1 VDITRR
7 EFLGY
12 TAGGTIS
19 VMGLPLPEST
29 PTANRLRK
37 LDKWRLFGT
46 TGRPSIPESALG
58 YHAAIPVERQ
68 RFEPWERTAV
78 SSCSLLIYPSLLV
91 INQTQAAFLTRCMNS
106 GATVVIESGAGFM
119 KHFAFRRH
127 RRQLRERLQIRVGG
141 PVDLWSPG
149 SSRRTPYVEYTWPRC
164 ARIRDFSRVVPPSE
178 QPGEIIAWAGELPV
192 AFKRRVGA
200 GTLIYLGSP
209 VGPALWAGD
218 LEAKRWL
225 HAVALTA

>member
-1 VDITRR
+1 MDITRR

-12 TAGGTIS
+12 TAGAIS
-19 VMGLPLPEST
+19 VVGLPLPESI
-29 PTANRLRK
+29 PTATRLRK
-37 LDKWRLFGT
+37 FDKWRVLGT

-58 YHAAIPVERQ
+58 YHAAIPAERQ
-68 RFEPWERTAV
+68 RFEPWERSVV
-78 SSCSLLIYPSLLV
+78 SSSSLLIYPSLLV
-91 INQTQAAFLTRCMNS
+91 INQTEAAFLTRCLNR
-106 GATVVIESGAGFM
+106 GATVVIESGAGFT

-127 RRQLRERLQIRVGG
+127 RRQLRERLEILVGG

-149 SSRRTPYVEYTWPRC
+149 SSRRTPYVEYTWPRRV
-164 ARIRDFSRVVPPSE
+164 RIRDFSRVVPPGE

-225 HAVALTA
+225 HAVALAA

>member
-1 VDITRR
+1 MDITRR

-12 TAGGTIS
+12 TAGGAIS

-29 PTANRLRK
+29 PTATRLRK
-37 LDKWRLFGT
+37 LDKWRVLGT
-46 TGRPSIPESALG
+46 TRRPSIPESALG

-68 RFEPWERTAV
+68 RFEPWEKSAV

-91 INQTQAAFLTRCMNS
+91 INQTKAAVLTRCMNG

-119 KHFAFRRH
+119 KHFAFRWH
-127 RRQLRERLQIRVGG
+127 RRELRERLQIPVAA
-141 PVDLWSPG
+141 PVDLWSHG
-149 SSRRTPYVEYTWPRC
+149 SRPSTPYVEYTWPRR
-164 ARIRDFSRVVPPSE
+164 ARIRDFSRVVPPAE

-209 VGPALWAGD
+209 LGPALWAGD
-218 LEAKRWL
+218 VDARRWL
-225 HAVALTA
+225 HAVAHAA

>member
-1 VDITRR
+1 MDITRR

-12 TAGGTIS
+12 TAGGAIS

-29 PTANRLRK
+29 PTATRLRK
-37 LDKWRLFGT
+37 LDKWRVLGT
-46 TGRPSIPESALG
+46 TRRPSIPESALG

-68 RFEPWERTAV
+68 RFEPWEKSAV

-91 INQTQAAFLTRCMNS
+91 INQTEAAFLTRCMNS

-127 RRQLRERLQIRVGG
+127 RRQLRERLQIPVAA
-141 PVDLWSPG
+141 PVDLWSHG
-149 SSRRTPYVEYTWPRC
+149 SRPSTPYVEYTWPRR
-164 ARIRDFSRVVPPSE
+164 ATIRDFSRVVPPAE

>member
-1 VDITRR
+1 MDITRR

-78 SSCSLLIYPSLLV
+78 SSCSLLIYPSLPV
-91 INQTQAAFLTRCMNS
+91 INQTQRPDIQPGRLDGNNGTVCDLQ
-106 GATVVIESGAGFM
+106 GA
-119 KHFAFRRH
+119 FAFSTISCPDVENNIIITACHIAH
-127 RRQLRERLQIRVGG
+127 R
-141 PVDLWSPG
+141 
-149 SSRRTPYVEYTWPRC
+149 
-164 ARIRDFSRVVPPSE
+164 A
-178 QPGEIIAWAGELPV
+178 
-192 AFKRRVGA
+192 
-200 GTLIYLGSP
+200 
-209 VGPALWAGD
+209 
-218 LEAKRWL
+218 
-225 HAVALTA
+225 